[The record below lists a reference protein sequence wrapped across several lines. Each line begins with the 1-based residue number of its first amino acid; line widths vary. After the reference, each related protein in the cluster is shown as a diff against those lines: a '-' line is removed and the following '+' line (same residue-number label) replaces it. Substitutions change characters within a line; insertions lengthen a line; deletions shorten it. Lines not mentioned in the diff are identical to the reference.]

1 MQAIIL
7 ILASVN
13 ILMTISLLFSLMASE
28 RRRKGKEDISNDAI
42 ARLESYISRGFESL
56 ERENDEFRK
65 EVSSYLEKSL
75 NASIS
80 SQSDLFSRSEA
91 QTKSMTET
99 VSHMSER
106 LSASLM
112 DLKLASKGEMEAFAK
127 ALQSEFE
134 KVRAEN
140 DKSSQTLAEQT
151 KTLVTLVRSD
161 MEKIR
166 FDNEK
171 KLEEMRKTVDEK
183 LQSTLENRI
192 SKSFEQVTKN
202 LEALYRSIGEMD
214 KLAGDIS
221 SLNKMFSNVKVRGTW
236 GEVQAENILSDLM
249 TPSQYVRNYSP
260 KRGGSVVEFA
270 IRLPG
275 RDSDGEVYLP
285 IDSKFPKEDF
295 VRYSEAVSEG
305 DEARIQ
311 QALKDLR
318 ARVLAEARDIRDKYI
333 VPPKTT
339 DFAILFVPTESLY
352 AELLRIDGFAETLQD
367 DYRVLLTGPTNF
379 AALINSLQI
388 GFKTLQVEKNTKRIW
403 QLFKDLK
410 TQFFRFGEDL
420 EKTQSAIDRASDR
433 ISDAVKRNSMITGK
447 LERIELPEDIEKGP
461 QLDASYS
468 DSTALV
474 E

>member
-1 MQAIIL
+1 MQIEIFILIILALSAVSAALLALLVSRSGKDKDMEAYFLRLSQEMQDRQSASLDSFRSSIEQRMQA
-7 ILASVN
+7 
-13 ILMTISLLFSLMASE
+13 
-28 RRRKGKEDISNDAI
+28 
-42 ARLESYISRGFESL
+42 
-56 ERENDEFRK
+56 
-65 EVSSYLEKSL
+65 LEKSI
-75 NASIS
+75 SDISS
-80 SQSDLFSRSEA
+80 SQSNQMALFFKENRDLSDKLDKRQKEGTVSISAILSEIRREN
-91 QTKSMTET
+91 TKTMET
-99 VSHMSER
+99 VLKETAGLTEEVRKGMDRIRTENTAQLDKMR
-106 LSASLM
+106 L
-112 DLKLASKGEMEAFAK
+112 
-127 ALQSEFE
+127 
-134 KVRAEN
+134 
-140 DKSSQTLAEQT
+140 
-151 KTLVTLVRSD
+151 
-161 MEKIR
+161 
-166 FDNEK
+166 
-171 KLEEMRKTVDEK
+171 TVDEK

-221 SLNKMFSNVKVRGTW
+221 SLNRMFSNVKVRGTW
-236 GEVQAENILSDLM
+236 GEVQADNILSDLM
-249 TPSQYVRNYSP
+249 TPSQYVKNFSP
-260 KRGGSVVEFA
+260 KKGGAVVEFA

-295 VRYSEAVSEG
+295 VRYSEAATSG
-305 DEARIQ
+305 DEARMQ

-318 ARVLAEARDIRDKYI
+318 ARVLSEARDIRDKYI

-388 GFKTLQVEKNTKRIW
+388 GFKTLQVERNTKRIW

-420 EKTQSAIDRASDR
+420 EKTQNAIDRASDR

-461 QLDASYS
+461 QLDASYA
-468 DSTALV
+468 DSTGLI

>member
-183 LQSTLENRI
+183 LQSTLELRLTE
-192 SKSFEQVTKN
+192 SFKLVSNN
-202 LEALYRSIGEMD
+202 LDQLRAALGEIN
-214 KLAGDIS
+214 KLSRDVS
-221 SLNKMFSNVKVRGTW
+221 DLNKIFGNVKSRGVW
-236 GEVQAENILSDLM
+236 GEVQVEAILSDIL
-249 TPSQYVRNYSP
+249 TPEQYVRNFHPRIRSQE
-260 KRGGSVVEFA
+260 VVEFA
-270 IRLPG
+270 VRLPG
-275 RDSDGEVYLP
+275 RDSGEVY
-285 IDSKFPKEDF
+285 
-295 VRYSEAVSEG
+295 
-305 DEARIQ
+305 
-311 QALKDLR
+311 
-318 ARVLAEARDIRDKYI
+318 
-333 VPPKTT
+333 
-339 DFAILFVPTESLY
+339 
-352 AELLRIDGFAETLQD
+352 
-367 DYRVLLTGPTNF
+367 
-379 AALINSLQI
+379 I
-388 GFKTLQVEKNTKRIW
+388 GFI
-403 QLFKDLK
+403 
-410 TQFFRFGEDL
+410 
-420 EKTQSAIDRASDR
+420 AS
-433 ISDAVKRNSMITGK
+433 
-447 LERIELPEDIEKGP
+447 
-461 QLDASYS
+461 
-468 DSTALV
+468 
-474 E
+474 

>member
-1 MQAIIL
+1 MIDPRLFHDWDSLFLYNKGMPIEILIIL
-7 ILASVN
+7 SAAFSF
-13 ILMTISLLFSLMASE
+13 ISLAILLFQAVRKDRKEGEEAMFLRAMQEMQDKLSSSMDSFRSSLEQRLQALESTIAEMNASQRSQMALFFQENRSLNE
-28 RRRKGKEDISNDAI
+28 KLEKRQKEGMDSVSSVLTEIRRENMKTMETVMKETSALPEEVRKGMDRI
-42 ARLESYISRGFESL
+42 RT
-56 ERENDEFRK
+56 EN
-65 EVSSYLEKSL
+65 
-75 NASIS
+75 
-80 SQSDLFSRSEA
+80 SE
-91 QTKSMTET
+91 Q
-99 VSHMSER
+99 
-106 LSASLM
+106 L
-112 DLKLASKGEMEAFAK
+112 
-127 ALQSEFE
+127 
-134 KVRAEN
+134 
-140 DKSSQTLAEQT
+140 DK
-151 KTLVTLVRSD
+151 
-161 MEKIR
+161 
-166 FDNEK
+166 
-171 KLEEMRKTVDEK
+171 MRVTVDEK
-183 LQSTLENRI
+183 LQSTLETRI

-202 LEALYRSIGEMD
+202 L
-214 KLAGDIS
+214 
-221 SLNKMFSNVKVRGTW
+221 
-236 GEVQAENILSDLM
+236 VQAENILSDLM
-249 TPSQYVRNYSP
+249 TPAQYVRNYSP
-260 KRGGSVVEFA
+260 KKGGSVVEFA

-275 RDSDGEVYLP
+275 RGGDGEVFLP

-295 VRYSEAVSEG
+295 VRYSEAVAVG
-305 DEARIQ
+305 DETAVQ
-311 QALKDLR
+311 QSLKDLR
-318 ARVLAEARDIRDKYI
+318 SRVLSEARDIRDKYI

-367 DYRVLLTGPTNF
+367 SYRVLLTGPTNF

-468 DSTALV
+468 DSTVLV

>member
-1 MQAIIL
+1 MQIEIFILIILALSAVSAALLALLVSRSGKDKDMEAYFLRLSQEMQDRQSASLDSFRSSIEQRMQA
-7 ILASVN
+7 
-13 ILMTISLLFSLMASE
+13 
-28 RRRKGKEDISNDAI
+28 
-42 ARLESYISRGFESL
+42 
-56 ERENDEFRK
+56 
-65 EVSSYLEKSL
+65 LEKSI
-75 NASIS
+75 SDISS
-80 SQSDLFSRSEA
+80 SQSNQMALFFKENRDLSDKLDKRQKEGTDSISVILSEIRREN
-91 QTKSMTET
+91 TKTMET
-99 VSHMSER
+99 VLKETAGLTEEVRKGMDRIRTENTAQLDKMR
-106 LSASLM
+106 L
-112 DLKLASKGEMEAFAK
+112 
-127 ALQSEFE
+127 
-134 KVRAEN
+134 
-140 DKSSQTLAEQT
+140 
-151 KTLVTLVRSD
+151 
-161 MEKIR
+161 
-166 FDNEK
+166 
-171 KLEEMRKTVDEK
+171 TVDEK

-221 SLNKMFSNVKVRGTW
+221 SLNRMFSNVKVRGTW
-236 GEVQAENILSDLM
+236 GEVQADNILSDLM
-249 TPSQYVRNYSP
+249 TPSQYVKNFSP
-260 KRGGSVVEFA
+260 KKGGAVVEFA

-295 VRYSEAVSEG
+295 VRYSEAATSG
-305 DEARIQ
+305 DEARMQ

-318 ARVLAEARDIRDKYI
+318 ARVLSEARDIRDKYI

-388 GFKTLQVEKNTKRIW
+388 GFKTLQVERNTKRIW

-420 EKTQSAIDRASDR
+420 EKTQNAIDRASDR

-461 QLDASYS
+461 QLDASYA
-468 DSTALV
+468 DSTGLI

>member
-1 MQAIIL
+1 MSSGLLSGYYPDMQIEIFIFMILALSAVSAALLALLVARSGKDKDIEAYLLRLSQEMQDRQSAALDSFRSSIEQRMQA
-7 ILASVN
+7 
-13 ILMTISLLFSLMASE
+13 
-28 RRRKGKEDISNDAI
+28 
-42 ARLESYISRGFESL
+42 
-56 ERENDEFRK
+56 
-65 EVSSYLEKSL
+65 LEKSISDISSSQRNQMALFFKENRDL
-75 NASIS
+75 NDKLDKRQKEGTDSIS
-80 SQSDLFSRSEA
+80 AILSEIRREN
-91 QTKSMTET
+91 TRTMET
-99 VSHMSER
+99 VLKETAGLTEEVRKGMDRIRTENTAQLDKMR
-106 LSASLM
+106 L
-112 DLKLASKGEMEAFAK
+112 
-127 ALQSEFE
+127 
-134 KVRAEN
+134 
-140 DKSSQTLAEQT
+140 
-151 KTLVTLVRSD
+151 
-161 MEKIR
+161 
-166 FDNEK
+166 
-171 KLEEMRKTVDEK
+171 TVDEK

-333 VPPKTT
+333 VRPKTT

-468 DSTALV
+468 DSTVLV